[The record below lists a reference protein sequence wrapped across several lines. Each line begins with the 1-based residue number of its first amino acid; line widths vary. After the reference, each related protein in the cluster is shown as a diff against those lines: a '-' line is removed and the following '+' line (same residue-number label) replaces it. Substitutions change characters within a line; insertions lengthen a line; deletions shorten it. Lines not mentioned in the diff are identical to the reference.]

1 MEGGCDCGGDTLS
14 DNEPPWG
21 RPTDPWGNPLP
32 DQPPSNPAGGLP
44 NTGPGGPGGSGG
56 AGRRGSSGTPA
67 GDNWWGDPNGGS
79 ETPTGG
85 ASPWFPENQG
95 FTTPGG
101 ADTDSPLRASTPP
114 LAIISLVVA
123 IAGFVVCGVVLSP
136 LAVYLGYRARSRID
150 ATGSSGRGLATAAI
164 VVGIVGFL
172 LNLAVLV
179 MVLTNPDFLEQLD
192 GAWSWASTTLAP

>member
-1 MEGGCDCGGDTLS
+1 MS

-32 DQPPSNPAGGLP
+32 DQPPSDPPDSVPG
-44 NTGPGGPGGSGG
+44 TGPGGPDHTPTP
-56 AGRRGSSGTPA
+56 GSSGNPA
-67 GDNWWGDPNGGS
+67 GGNWWGDPTSDAGPS
-79 ETPTGG
+79 TGG
-85 ASPWFPENQG
+85 ASPWFPEGEG
-95 FTTPGG
+95 FTTSGG
-101 ADTDSPLRASTPP
+101 ADTDNPLRSSTPP

-123 IAGFVVCGVVLSP
+123 IAGFVVCGVLLSP

-150 ATGSSGRGLATAAI
+150 ATGASGRGLATAAI
-164 VVGIVGFL
+164 VVGIVGFV

-192 GAWSWASTTLAP
+192 GAWSWTSTTSAS